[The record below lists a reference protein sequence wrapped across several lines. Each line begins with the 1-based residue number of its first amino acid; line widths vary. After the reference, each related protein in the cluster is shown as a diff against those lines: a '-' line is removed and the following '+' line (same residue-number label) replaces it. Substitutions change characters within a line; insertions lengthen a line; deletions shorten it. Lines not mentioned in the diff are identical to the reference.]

1 MFQLDM
7 KSSRSIYEQVIE
19 KIKELIMTDVLAEG
33 DRLPSVRE
41 LSRQLTI
48 NPNTVQKAFKEL
60 DREGYIYTVA
70 GKGTFV
76 SPKEEIRIDQ
86 TRIRQA
92 LDHLSD
98 AFRELLYL
106 GIQPEK
112 AKEMAV
118 ETIDSLLGGG
128 SDGIAPADSREEA
141 DS

>member
-7 KSSRSIYEQVIE
+7 KSSRSIYEQVID

-48 NPNTVQKAFKEL
+48 NPNTVQKAFKAL
-60 DREGYIYTVA
+60 DREGYIYTVS

-76 SPKEEIRIDQ
+76 SPKSEIRIDQ
-86 TRIRQA
+86 SRIDQA
-92 LDHLSD
+92 LDQLSE

-106 GIQPEK
+106 GIVPEK
-112 AKEMAV
+112 ARALAL
-118 ETIDSLLGGG
+118 ETIDSLLRSGQANG
-128 SDGIAPADSREEA
+128 EEA
-141 DS
+141 ES

>member
-7 KSSRSIYEQVIE
+7 KSSRSIYEQVID

-60 DREGYIYTVA
+60 DREGYIYTVS

-76 SPKEEIRIDQ
+76 SPKSEIRIDQ
-86 TRIRQA
+86 ARIHEA
-92 LDHLSD
+92 LDHIAD
-98 AFRELLYL
+98 AFRDLLYL

-112 AKEMAV
+112 AKELALGV
-118 ETIDSLLGGG
+118 IDPLVCS
-128 SDGIAPADSREEA
+128 SREEA
-141 DS
+141 ES